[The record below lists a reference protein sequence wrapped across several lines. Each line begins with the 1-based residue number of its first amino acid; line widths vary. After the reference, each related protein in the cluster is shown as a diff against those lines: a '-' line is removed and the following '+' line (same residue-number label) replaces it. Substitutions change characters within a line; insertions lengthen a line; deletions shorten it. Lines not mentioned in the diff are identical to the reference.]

1 MSDAPRIFTS
11 EYYARMRALE
21 QGSWWNAGMRDVAAA
36 MLGRAELHGTGNM
49 LDVGCGSGQTMQ
61 WFGAMYPAWTK
72 SGVDVAL
79 EAVTA
84 ARSAGLA
91 AAVGSALALPIDPAS
106 ADLVIT
112 LDVLQHLPLPDGD
125 SVALAEVYQV
135 LRPGGVLFVRT
146 NCQSYPRT
154 IDDAAYNFRKYEP
167 QHLNSK
173 LKKCGFDILLMS
185 RANAMLGFAEIGRE
199 MRATKT
205 DGAGYHGILAV
216 PSRNDGLAFAAK
228 RATLRAEG
236 RLIAA
241 GATLPFGRSIVALC
255 RKPRNG

>member
-36 MLGRAELHGTGNM
+36 MLGRALLERTGTM
-49 LDVGCGSGQTMQ
+49 LDVGCGSGQTLQ
-61 WFGAMYPAWTK
+61 WFGAMYPGWTS

-84 ARSAGLA
+84 ARSAGLVA
-91 AAVGSALALPIDPAS
+91 TVGSALALPVHS
-106 ADLVIT
+106 GTVDLVIT
-112 LDVLQHLPLPDGD
+112 LDLLQHLPLPDGD
-125 SVALAEVYQV
+125 VSAVSEVYRV

-154 IDDAAYNFRKYEP
+154 VDDVAYNFRKYEP
-167 QHLNSK
+167 QQLRSK
-173 LKKCGFDILLMS
+173 LKESGFEILQLS
-185 RANAMLGFAEIGRE
+185 RVNAMLGFAEIGRE
-199 MRATKT
+199 MRATEEN
-205 DGAGYHGILAV
+205 GAGYHGILAV

-228 RATLRAEG
+228 RATLRTEG

-241 GATLPFGRSIVALC
+241 GATLPFGRTIVALC
-255 RKPRNG
+255 RKPRDS